1 MSDRFQTDGN
11 DQLANGPSSRD
22 FRIDPDVNGSKAH
35 LEVDASE
42 PSTVAPEEFPA
53 PIAKFLGLKLLQAK
67 NGRAEVEFVADERH
81 ANPAGTLH
89 GGVFCDIADA
99 AMGLAY
105 YTTLEAD
112 ESLDDAG
119 IEDQFSSAG
128 MAGDASRKSESDSR
142 RQAHRTC

>member
-1 MSDRFQTDGN
+1 M
-11 DQLANGPSSRD
+11 
-22 FRIDPDVNGSKAH
+22 H
-35 LEVDASE
+35 ASE
-42 PSTVAPEEFPA
+42 PSTVAREEFPA

-81 ANPAGTLH
+81 ANPAGTPH

-142 RQAHRTC
+142 RQAHRAC